1 MDHFE
6 EQLRTALRREDP
18 DGNFSKGVLARL
30 AEEKHRVRWW
40 RLRLPQLRWAAA
52 MALLVAMLGLG
63 LYQYEQRRQRAAGQA
78 ARQQV
83 MVALRIA
90 GAKIHLAETKVQ
102 GIAQR

>member
-6 EQLRTALRREDP
+6 EQLRTALGREDP
-18 DGNFSKGVLARL
+18 DDNFSKSVLARL
-30 AEEKHRVRWW
+30 AEEKNRIPWW
-40 RLRLPQLRWAAA
+40 QLRLPQLRWAVA

-63 LYQYEQRRQRAAGQA
+63 LYRYEQQRQRAAGQA

-90 GAKIHLAETKVQ
+90 GAKIHLAQTKVQ

>member
-6 EQLRTALRREDP
+6 EQLRTALRREEP
-18 DGNFSKGVLARL
+18 DANFSTGVLARL
-30 AEEKHRVRWW
+30 AEERDRVAWW
-40 RLRLPQLRWAAA
+40 RLRLPQLRFAIA
-52 MALLVAMLGLG
+52 MALLVAVFGFG
-63 LYQYEQRRQRAAGQA
+63 LYRYEQQRQRAAGRA

-90 GAKIHLAETKVQ
+90 GAKIHLAQTKVQ

>member
-6 EQLRTALRREDP
+6 EQLRTALRREEP
-18 DGNFSKGVLARL
+18 GRNISTSVLARL
-30 AEEKHRVRWW
+30 AEERDRLAWW
-40 RLRLPQLRWAAA
+40 RPRLSQLRFAIA
-52 MALLVAMLGLG
+52 MALLGAVFGLG
-63 LYQYEQRRQRAAGQA
+63 LYRHEQQRRRAEGQA

-90 GAKIHLAETKVQ
+90 GAKIHLAQTKVQ

>member
-6 EQLRTALRREDP
+6 DQLRTALRREDP
-18 DGNFSKGVLARL
+18 DDNFSKSVLARL
-30 AEEKHRVRWW
+30 AEERGRVPWW
-40 RLRLPQLRWAAA
+40 RLGLPQPRWAVAL
-52 MALLVAMLGLG
+52 ALLVALLGLG
-63 LYQYEQRRQRAAGQA
+63 LYRYEQQRERAAGQA

-90 GAKIHLAETKVQ
+90 GAKIHLAQTKVQ